1 MKLED
6 RLSLLR
12 GNEPKPTLDELRARM
27 AAMLGR
33 SPHAE
38 PMPRPR
44 ERELADP
51 ERTLLPFVK
60 SETRHGPLY
69 RRAEHLGRS
78 KRIGRVALDE
88 SLSARTELLALLA
101 LDPSLEGVDLS
112 RALYLDT
119 ETTGLGSGAGVVAFL
134 VGLGWFEDDGG
145 FVLEQL
151 LLRQPGEEHAM
162 LELLRERFDRAS
174 VLVTFNGK
182 TFDLPV
188 LATRNVMNQRPG
200 FAKRPHLDLLH
211 VARRLHKKR
220 LSACNLGSI
229 ESFVLGYERGP
240 DIAGAEVA
248 ARYTHYLR
256 TGDEEAL
263 RAVVDH
269 NELDV
274 LSMVALVGLYGEP
287 LERLHDEDLPWL
299 AETLRRAKALD
310 YASEVADRAVTR
322 TGGGVDARRVASR
335 VARARGDRHRALVEL
350 EAIAKDID
358 DAGVRL
364 ELVKLYEHHVKEPLK
379 ALAILDQGTGESE
392 EAEDRRRARLEK
404 KLTKRLEKPRVR
416 ASRG

>member
-1 MKLED
+1 VKLED

-12 GNEPKPTLDELRARM
+12 GNERKPTLDELRARM

-33 SPHAE
+33 SPHAD

-44 ERELADP
+44 ERELGDP

-60 SETRHGPLY
+60 TQTPRGPLY

-78 KRIGRVALDE
+78 RRIGRVALDE

-101 LDPSLEGVDLS
+101 LDPSLKGVDLS

-145 FVLEQL
+145 LVLEQL

-162 LELLRERFDRAS
+162 LELLEERFERAS
-174 VLVTFNGK
+174 VIVTFNGK

-188 LATRNVMNQRPG
+188 LATRNVMNQRAG

-211 VARRLHKKR
+211 VARRLHKRR
-220 LSACNLGSI
+220 LSACNLGSL

-248 ARYTHYLR
+248 ARYAHFLR

-310 YASEVADRAVTR
+310 YASEVADRAVSR
-322 TGGGVDARRVASR
+322 TGGGVDARRIASR

-350 EAIAKDID
+350 EAIAEELD
-358 DAGVRL
+358 DPGVRL
-364 ELVKLYEHHVKEPLK
+364 ELVKLYEHHVKDSLK
-379 ALAILDQGTGESE
+379 ALAMLDLGTGESE
-392 EAEDRRRARLEK
+392 AAEEKRRARLQK
-404 KLTKRLEKPRVR
+404 KLTKIREKPKTR
-416 ASRG
+416 ASRA

>member
-1 MKLED
+1 
-6 RLSLLR
+6 
-12 GNEPKPTLDELRARM
+12 
-27 AAMLGR
+27 MLGR
-33 SPHAE
+33 SPHAD

-44 ERELADP
+44 ERELGDP
-51 ERTLLPFVK
+51 EKSLLPFVK
-60 SETRHGPLY
+60 RETAHGPLY

-78 KRIGRVALDE
+78 RRVGRVGLDE
-88 SLSARTELLALLA
+88 SLRARTEILALLA
-101 LDPSLEGVDLS
+101 LDPTLERVDLA

-119 ETTGLGSGAGVVAFL
+119 ETTGLGTGAGVVAFL
-134 VGLGWFEDDGG
+134 VGLGWFEDDGS
-145 FVLEQL
+145 FVMEQL
-151 LLRQPGEEHAM
+151 LLRQPGEEEAM
-162 LELLRERFDRAS
+162 LELLAERFERAS
-174 VLVTFNGK
+174 VVVTFNGK
-182 TFDLPV
+182 AFDLP
-188 LATRNVMNQRPG
+188 LLSTRNVMNHKPA
-200 FAKRPHLDLLH
+200 FVARPHLDLLH

-220 LSACNLGSI
+220 LSACNLGSL

-248 ARYTHYLR
+248 SRYVHYLR

-310 YASEVADRAVTR
+310 YASEVADRAVSR

-350 EAIAKDID
+350 EAIAEDID
-358 DAGVRL
+358 DPKVRL

-379 ALAILDQGTGESE
+379 ALAILDQGTGESV
-392 EAEDRRRARLEK
+392 EAEEKRRARLET
-404 KLTKRLEKPRVR
+404 KLTKSREKPRVR
-416 ASRG
+416 ASRA